1 MRRGRQKMSCRRQIA
16 DVIVGR
22 PFLGVDIITSKHFG
36 KSIIGNKIAVIIEKR
51 RLLEEAILRRRY
63 F

>member
-36 KSIIGNKIAVIIEKR
+36 KSNHRKQNSSHYRKETFVGRSHFET
-51 RLLEEAILRRRY
+51 
-63 F
+63 